1 MANSLPDRLETG
13 APYPLGA
20 TWDGL
25 GVNFAVFS
33 ANAQQIDLCL
43 FDPAGHKELARLPLP
58 ECTDEVWHG
67 YLPGAHPGTVYG
79 FRAHG
84 PYQPQ
89 QGHRFNPAKLLLD
102 PYAKKL
108 TGPFRWADA
117 LFGYRV
123 HSSRSDLSIDKRDS
137 APAVP
142 KCVVIDEAFDWS
154 RDVRPDVPW
163 SETVIY
169 EAHVRGISML
179 NPDIRQHDRGT
190 FAALASPRFIDH
202 LHDLGITAI
211 ELLPIHAFL
220 DERFLLERDL
230 TNYWGYNTAA
240 FFAPHTSYL
249 STRRLNELRIAVR
262 QLHAA
267 GIEVI
272 LDVVYNHTCEGNEL
286 GPTVSWRGLDNAS
299 YYRLIPGD
307 ERHYINDTGCGNT
320 LNLSHPR
327 VLQMVMDSLRYW
339 VSSFHVDGFRFD
351 LGVTLGREGTGFDP
365 GSGFFDAIR
374 QDPMLSQRK
383 LISEPWD
390 VGPGGYQVG
399 RHPPGFAEWN
409 DKFRDCARRF
419 WRGDSGMRAELA
431 ARIAGSAELFNH
443 RFRRTWA
450 SINYIA
456 SHDGFTLADVVSY
469 EHKHNEANAENN
481 ADGHNQNCSAN
492 WGVEGPTDD
501 PAIHAVRARVAR
513 SMLASVFTSLG
524 TPMLAAGDEFGRS
537 QGGNN
542 NAYCQDNELSW
553 LDWQR
558 ADSKEGRLL
567 IDFTARLIALRRQH
581 PLLRDTRFL
590 RGDADVLPSV
600 KDVEWF
606 DEHGHALTD
615 EAWQDPEAR
624 TLTLRRAGPDLEGEI
639 EVVLLMHNGSHEDVL
654 FALPPPR
661 LEWNVLADST
671 SPDAAAHGFHSEQ
684 RLIGAHGFA
693 LLAAKPRAIA
703 SPPAAAPAMAPDD
716 ASD

>member
-1 MANSLPDRLETG
+1 MANSLPDRLEPG

-33 ANAQQIDLCL
+33 ANAHQIDLCL

-89 QGHRFNPAKLLLD
+89 HGHRFNAAKLLID

-108 TGPFRWADA
+108 TGPFRWTDA

-123 HSSRSDLSIDKRDS
+123 HSSRQDLSQDRRDS

-163 SETVIY
+163 PETVIY
-169 EAHVRGISML
+169 EAHLRGVSML
-179 NPDIRQHDRGT
+179 NPDVRQHERGT

-202 LHDLGITAI
+202 LRDLGITAL

-240 FFAPHTSYL
+240 FFAPHASYL
-249 STRRLNELRIAVR
+249 STRRLNEMRIAVR

-339 VSSFHVDGFRFD
+339 VNAFHVDGFRFD
-351 LGVTLGREGTGFDP
+351 LGVTLGREGNGFDP
-365 GSGFFDAIR
+365 GSGFFDVIR
-374 QDPMLSQRK
+374 QDPVLSKRK

-399 RHPPGFAEWN
+399 HHPPGFAEWN
-409 DKFRDCARRF
+409 DKFRDCVRRF
-419 WRGDSGMRAELA
+419 WRGDSGVRAELA

-450 SINYIA
+450 SVNYLA

-469 EHKHNEANAENN
+469 EHKHNEANGENN
-481 ADGHNQNCSAN
+481 ADGHNENFSAN
-492 WGVEGPTDD
+492 WGVEGPTADE
-501 PAIHAVRARVAR
+501 AIAATRARVTR
-513 SMLASVFTSLG
+513 SMLASLFTSLG
-524 TPMLAAGDEFGRS
+524 TPMLTAGDEFGRS
-537 QGGNN
+537 QSGNN

-553 LDWQR
+553 LDWQA
-558 ADSKEGRLL
+558 ADSKEGRALTA
-567 IDFTARLIALRRQH
+567 FTARLIALRRQH
-581 PLLRDTRFL
+581 PMLRDTRFL
-590 RGDADVLPSV
+590 HGEMDVLPGV
-600 KDVEWF
+600 KDVGWF
-606 DEHGHALTD
+606 DERGEPLTSD
-615 EAWQDPEAR
+615 AWHDPEAR
-624 TLTLRRAGPDLEGEI
+624 ALTLRRAGPDSDGET
-639 EVVLLMHNGSHEDVL
+639 EVLLLMHNGSHVDL
-654 FALPPPR
+654 TFAPPTPP

-671 SPDAAAHGFHSEQ
+671 NPDVPAH
-684 RLIGAHGFA
+684 RLDGNTLRVGAHGFV
-693 LLAAKPRAIA
+693 LLVARAPRAR
-703 SPPAAAPAMAPDD
+703 STTPALDAGDPDRP
-716 ASD
+716 